1 MVTFLV
7 AITLLTMVPGAD
19 TVMVTRNAM
28 RGGIKDGFYTS
39 LGICNGLFVHAA
51 ISVGGLSI
59 LLLHSAET
67 FHIIKLIGAAYLCWM
82 GISSFRQMRKGK
94 AAADNLT
101 ASHGQ
106 VSTFRSLR
114 EGFLSNVLNPKP
126 VVFYMA
132 FLPQFID
139 PAENTFL
146 QASGAKAR
154 SRSSTASCHSSS
166 RTRRSRLRWRKSS
179 ARSARRR
186 SRTWDGSWANCA
198 SAMPGRWIS
207 ARLAASPKPGW
218 WDRSR
223 YRLNG
228 YTARISGRFA
238 QPCAG
243 VGCCPPACAVA
254 QTRPGMGRA
263 QPLQQGK
270 DPVLLRE

>member
-1 MVTFLV
+1 MLDGQMVTFLV

-146 QASGAKAR
+146 QASTLVGIHF
-154 SRSSTASCHSSS
+154 TI
-166 RTRRSRLRWRKSS
+166 
-179 ARSARRR
+179 
-186 SRTWDGSWANCA
+186 
-198 SAMPGRWIS
+198 AMVWQCL
-207 ARLAASPKPGW
+207 LAAMVNKAKNFLSSPRVSSVMDG
-218 WDRSR
+218 
-223 YRLNG
+223 
-228 YTARISGRFA
+228 I
-238 QPCAG
+238 
-243 VGCCPPACAVA
+243 
-254 QTRPGMGRA
+254 MGT
-263 QPLQQGK
+263 
-270 DPVLLRE
+270 VLIGFGLKLALDES